1 MSVFTRE
8 KAGLEYS
15 AYGNKSSH
23 CSEESISVVSWTLGG
38 ITTGP
43 SASVGLQGATNSLP
57 TDTVTNLGDH
67 SLPTSPTVTHCTPE
81 VTTIF
86 KQTTL
91 QGTLATIS
99 YISTIAHPTASDDGC
114 ASTSSVLDAQQ
125 HISIAA
131 IAGGVIGGV
140 GGVIA
145 LILIYIYCMRG
156 QHWSKLGFASIA
168 STLGGFANTS
178 NIPHSHTQRNGQLL
192 NLTDE
197 QGKLVFS
204 VQHLYNSPDPPVN
217 VQPSD
222 PLGHPVIVPSTKSIQ
237 QHSTAPNS
245 AASGSSNNWEPCP
258 NSNPEH
264 TAHHRGDPRHHTRR
278 AQLELA
284 PLIAAMNAFEAA
296 RPVIQE
302 DDAGRLTGGGIR
314 IPPAYQR
321 QWTHSSERP
330 GLPS

>member
-1 MSVFTRE
+1 M
-8 KAGLEYS
+8 
-15 AYGNKSSH
+15 
-23 CSEESISVVSWTLGG
+23 VSWTLGG

-67 SLPTSPTVTHCTPE
+67 SQPTSPTVTHCTPE

-91 QGTLATIS
+91 QGTLATTS

-114 ASTSSVLDAQQ
+114 ASASRVLDAQR
-125 HISIAA
+125 HSSIAA

-145 LILIYIYCMRG
+145 FILIYIYCMRG

-178 NIPHSHTQRNGQLL
+178 NITQCHTQGNGQLL

-197 QGKLVFS
+197 QGELVLS
-204 VQHLYNSPDPPVN
+204 VQHL
-217 VQPSD
+217 
-222 PLGHPVIVPSTKSIQ
+222 L
-237 QHSTAPNS
+237 
-245 AASGSSNNWEPCP
+245 
-258 NSNPEH
+258 
-264 TAHHRGDPRHHTRR
+264 
-278 AQLELA
+278 
-284 PLIAAMNAFEAA
+284 
-296 RPVIQE
+296 
-302 DDAGRLTGGGIR
+302 
-314 IPPAYQR
+314 
-321 QWTHSSERP
+321 
-330 GLPS
+330 